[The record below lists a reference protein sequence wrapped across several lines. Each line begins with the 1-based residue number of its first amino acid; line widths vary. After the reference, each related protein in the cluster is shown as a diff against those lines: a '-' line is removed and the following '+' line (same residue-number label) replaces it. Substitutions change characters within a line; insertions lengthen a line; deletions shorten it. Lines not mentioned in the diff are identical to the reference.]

1 MIQAHLRAGTL
12 QQVFTKSTGLW
23 EKYIVGKPC
32 SAGGGTSNND
42 HVTVMM
48 NDIGLVSPEMLREYL
63 IPIRGQTSQR
73 FLGVKSNTEE
83 EGGGELDC
91 GEAYILAI

>member
-1 MIQAHLRAGTL
+1 
-12 QQVFTKSTGLW
+12 
-23 EKYIVGKPC
+23 
-32 SAGGGTSNND
+32 
-42 HVTVMM
+42 MM

-63 IPIRGQTSQR
+63 VPIRGQTSQR
-73 FLGVKSNTEE
+73 FLCVKSNTEE